1 MILNDRDIW
10 RGAWIS
16 SFKTFYGRNKWGTR
30 RHSPYHLIILISF
43 YANFIVDLYSICKGK
58 EGFFFV
64 KKGFLYK
71 SSNHWSN
78 KFSTAHHWKR
88 SDAAATTCV
97 FCRMSLTHLHGSH
110 CEEFTNSDQPSMAM
124 RGENS
129 RTRGLILLYKLAFFT
144 KAVEWS
150 PTMPIDVNFKWDEIA
165 SILFNCTSFTRCGFF

>member
-1 MILNDRDIW
+1 MRYT
-10 RGAWIS
+10 S
-16 SFKTFYGRNKWGTR
+16 SFTL
-30 RHSPYHLIILISF
+30 SPLIILISF
-43 YANFIVDLYSICKGK
+43 YANYIVDLYSICKGK

-97 FCRMSLTHLHGSH
+97 FCGMSLTHLHGSH

-129 RTRGLILLYKLAFFT
+129 RAEACFYYTNWPFSRKSLNEVQQCLLTLISNGTKLPQCSSIVPHLHVAVFFN
-144 KAVEWS
+144 
-150 PTMPIDVNFKWDEIA
+150 NFSTNA
-165 SILFNCTSFTRCGFF
+165 H

>member
-30 RHSPYHLIILISF
+30 RHSPYHLMILISF
-43 YANFIVDLYSICKGK
+43 TPISLWTCIQFVRARK
-58 EGFFFV
+58 GFFFV

-97 FCRMSLTHLHGSH
+97 FCGMSLTHLHGSH

-129 RTRGLILLYKLAFFT
+129 RTGACFYYTDWPFSRKSLNKVQQCLLTLT
-144 KAVEWS
+144 S
-150 PTMPIDVNFKWDEIA
+150 NRT
-165 SILFNCTSFTRCGFF
+165 NCLNTIQL